1 MRVANPIYDVVF
13 KYLIGDMKIAKLI
26 LSGILETEIEE
37 LEFAPTELQTRIK
50 SDRKNFTVF
59 RIDFTARLKYPDGK
73 SELVIIEIQKAKFH
87 TDIMR
92 FRRYLGTQYQS
103 KENVYTDDAGKA
115 KPLLIKTIYFLG
127 HKLEHTDASMIKVK
141 RKYFDGITNEP
152 IIHPETFIES
162 LTHDSYVIQIP
173 SLKEERRN
181 KLEILLS
188 IFDQS
193 KRDEDIHYLNLK
205 EEDFPEEFRPIIRR
219 LLQAGQEKEVFEVM
233 IVEDEILDELAELER
248 SIEDKDKTIEDKDK
262 TIEADKKTIED
273 KDKVIE
279 ELRKKVKL
287 LEG

>member
-1 MRVANPIYDVVF
+1 
-13 KYLIGDMKIAKLI
+13 MKIAKLI
-26 LSGILETEIEE
+26 LSGILETEIED

-50 SDRKNFTVF
+50 NDHSNFTVF

-92 FRRYLGTQYQS
+92 FRRYLGTQYQN
-103 KENVYTDDAGKA
+103 KENIYTDRTGKTR
-115 KPLLIKTIYFLG
+115 PLPIKTIYFLG
-127 HKLEHTDASMIKVK
+127 TRLEHTDAPLIKVK

-152 IIHPETFIES
+152 INNPETFIES

-188 IFDQS
+188 IFDQR
-193 KRDEDIHYLNLK
+193 KRDEDVHYLNLK
-205 EEDFPEEFRPIIRR
+205 EEDFPEEFRPVIRR
-219 LLQAGQEKEVFEVM
+219 LLMAGQEKEVCDVM

-262 TIEADKKTIED
+262 IIQTDKKM
-273 KDKVIE
+273 IE
-279 ELRKKVKL
+279 ELQKKIKL

>member
-50 SDRKNFTVF
+50 NDRKNFTVF
-59 RIDFTARLKYPDGK
+59 RIDFTAKLRYPDGK
-73 SELVIIEIQKAKFH
+73 SELVIIEIQKAKLH

-103 KENVYTDDAGKA
+103 KENIYTDEAGKT
-115 KPLLIKTIYFLG
+115 KPLPIKTIYFLG
-127 HKLEHTDASMIKVK
+127 TRLEHTDASLIKVK
-141 RKYFDGITNEP
+141 RKYFDGITNKP

-173 SLKEERRN
+173 LLKEERRN

-188 IFDQS
+188 IFDQR
-193 KRDEDIHYLNLK
+193 KRDEDVHYLNLK

-219 LLQAGQEKEVFEVM
+219 LLQAGQEKEVCDVM

-248 SIEDKDKTIEDKDK
+248 SIEDKDKTIG
-262 TIEADKKTIED
+262 ADKKTIEE
-273 KDKVIE
+273 KDRTIE
-279 ELRKKVKL
+279 ELRKKIKL

>member
-26 LSGILETEIEE
+26 LSSILGTEIEE

-50 SDRKNFTVF
+50 NDHRNFTVF
-59 RIDFTARLKYPDGK
+59 RIDFTARLRYPDGK

-92 FRRYLGTQYQS
+92 FRRYLGTQYQN
-103 KENVYTDDAGKA
+103 KENVYTDKKGKT
-115 KPLLIKTIYFLG
+115 KPLPIKTIYFLG
-127 HKLEHTDASMIKVK
+127 TKLEHTDAPIIKVK

-152 IIHPETFIES
+152 IINPETFIES

-188 IFDQS
+188 IFDQRQ
-193 KRDEDIHYLNLK
+193 RDQDAHYLNLK
-205 EEDFPEEFRPIIRR
+205 EEDFPEEFRPVIRR
-219 LLQAGQEKEVFEVM
+219 LLQAGQEKEVYDVM

-248 SIEDKDKTIEDKDK
+248 SIEEKDKALDDN
-262 TIEADKKTIED
+262 KKTID
-273 KDKVIE
+273 
-279 ELRKKVKL
+279 ELRKKIKS

>member
-37 LEFAPTELQTRIK
+37 LEFAPTELQTKIQN
-50 SDRKNFTVF
+50 DRTNFTVF

-92 FRRYLGTQYQS
+92 FRRYLGTQYQN
-103 KENVYTDDAGKA
+103 KENIYINDAGEK
-115 KPLLIKTIYFLG
+115 KPLPIKTIYFLG
-127 HKLEHTDASMIKVK
+127 HKLEHTDASVIKVK

-188 IFDQS
+188 IFDQRR
-193 KRDEDIHYLNLK
+193 RDQDIHYLNLK

-219 LLQAGQEKEVFEVM
+219 LLQAGQEKEVCDVM

-248 SIEDKDKTIEDKDK
+248 NIEVKDKMIE
-262 TIEADKKTIED
+262 TDKKTIEA
-273 KDKVIE
+273 KDKTIE
-279 ELRKKVKL
+279 ELRKKIKL